1 MMIISSNM
9 TEPEFIHHVRNH
21 AMQHYDK
28 GGWDEVCE
36 AWDDGD
42 ILEYFIEGNP
52 TKAFKELSKT
62 VKLRYEYA
70 QEIRSTAF

>member
-1 MMIISSNM
+1 MMLAINM
-9 TEPEFIHHVRNH
+9 TEPDFIRFVRAY
-21 AMQHYDK
+21 AMEHYDK

-70 QEIRSTAF
+70 QEIRNTAF